1 VAPGFGPRGQ
11 PWRSGGQCFHCK
23 LERQYEIILGLTVLG
38 RLANGA
44 LVNLLEQIG
53 ETAGNVWRALEA
65 KGPQSL
71 AALKKQVKAPG
82 DLVLMAVGWLAREE
96 KLALEQK
103 GRIQLLRIK

>member
-1 VAPGFGPRGQ
+1 
-11 PWRSGGQCFHCK
+11 
-23 LERQYEIILGLTVLG
+23 
-38 RLANGA
+38 
-44 LVNLLEQIG
+44 VNLLEQIG
-53 ETAGNVWRALEA
+53 ETAGNVWRALES

-103 GRIQLLRIK
+103 GRVQLLKLR

>member
-1 VAPGFGPRGQ
+1 MDVF
-11 PWRSGGQCFHCK
+11 
-23 LERQYEIILGLTVLG
+23 
-38 RLANGA
+38 
-44 LVNLLEQIG
+44 EQIG
-53 ETAGNVWRALEA
+53 ETAGLVWRALES

-103 GRIQLLRIK
+103 GRVQLLKLR